1 MFPVTLQKFLVFLVL
16 AFYKHVIKACDDTVI
31 TSCRN
36 DSNYCTQTYG
46 QLYNALASNK
56 NHFNISEAL
65 YPSKRPPSVLV
76 HVTLF
81 GDNET
86 ANCCPVTYTWST
98 LCLYAAFPSFVLEIL
113 SFGSVLVYT
122 RTQVLAVTIPPFCC
136 DVSVDDR
143 MTMIDKGLASV
154 SKHITTGA
162 CFSKGVAQ
170 FLSLC
175 KLLKVWSWIQ
185 TRQTYNNFLG
195 LKSG

>member
-1 MFPVTLQKFLVFLVL
+1 MFPVALQKFLVFLVL
-16 AFYKHVIKACDDTVI
+16 ASYKHVIKACDDTVI

-36 DSNYCTQTYG
+36 DSSCTQTYG
-46 QLYNALASNK
+46 QLYNTLASNK

-65 YPSKRPPSVLV
+65 YPAKRPPSVLV

-86 ANCCPVTYTWST
+86 GNFTPVTYTWST

-113 SFGSVLVYT
+113 SFGSILVYP
-122 RTQVLAVTIPPFCC
+122 RTQDLAITIPPFCC

-154 SKHITTGA
+154 SKIITPGA
-162 CFSKGVAQ
+162 CFSKGLETFQAWWQIV
-170 FLSLC
+170 
-175 KLLKVWSWIQ
+175 
-185 TRQTYNNFLG
+185 
-195 LKSG
+195 KSKPVKK